1 MLSEPGLV
9 TYKTLTPQDREMM
22 LAYAD
27 KCPRATLQAIAGR
40 WFSHDDIEPFLTVSQ
55 IDSGSVKGSQTLVL
69 RSDVMTDALSAP
81 SKGLWGL

>member
-40 WFSHDDIEPFLTVSQ
+40 WSSHDNIEPLPDGVTDIFWVS
-55 IDSGSVKGSQTLVL
+55 K
-69 RSDVMTDALSAP
+69 R
-81 SKGLWGL
+81 